1 MDNTIKTA
9 FFDFDETVI
18 SFKSMFSFLK
28 FYLSEVYQSE
38 GEKRFDDYMNDVN
51 HKWFINFPREEI
63 NRDYYRQFKNETK
76 EKLLS
81 IRDRW
86 IVEEKKI
93 RGDNFYIPETQE
105 LIKNYKRDNYSIVI
119 VSGSMLDIVEPL
131 ANEIGADAVLATK
144 MITNTGV
151 FTGEIVPPQTIG
163 QGKAVAIINYMR
175 LHNIPSDHTV
185 AWGDHISDFPMLEIA
200 GEGGIISNDPDVLSI
215 ARTKGFSVIN
225 RMFNKTLLH

>member
-1 MDNTIKTA
+1 MGSTIKTA

-38 GEKRFDDYMNDVN
+38 GEKRFDEYMNDVN
-51 HKWFINFPREEI
+51 HKWLINFPREEI
-63 NRDYYRQFKNETK
+63 NRNYYRQFKNENK

-81 IRDRW
+81 IRNRW
-86 IVEEKKI
+86 IAEEKNI
-93 RGDNFYIPETQE
+93 RGDNFYIHETQE
-105 LIKNYKRDNYSIVI
+105 LIQNYKRDNYSIVI

-131 ANEIGADAVLATK
+131 ANEIGVDTVLATK
-144 MITNTGV
+144 MITDTGV
-151 FTGEIVPPQTIG
+151 FTGEIVLPQTIG

-175 LHNIPSDHTV
+175 LHNISPEHTV
-185 AWGDHISDFPMLEIA
+185 AWGDHISDFPMLEVA
-200 GEGGIISNDPDVLSI
+200 GKGGIISSDPDVLSI

-225 RMFNKTLLH
+225 RNLN